1 MRVRFWGTRG
11 SVPAPGPGTIRYGG
25 NTSCVEVRGD
35 DGTLVVLDAGTGIRG
50 LGRALESEAPGS
62 APRVELFITHAH
74 WDHVQGLPFF
84 APLYLAGARIS
95 IGSPSRLTT
104 SVEQVLDTMMS
115 PTVFPVTRAAL
126 RARLAFPRVGDAPVD
141 VGAIR
146 VNSMPALHPDGAV
159 GFRVEPR
166 NGSRKAL
173 VYFPDNEVRVSHAQI
188 DPSEWRRRFLE
199 FASGAGTLVHDAMYT
214 EGEYASRIGWGHST
228 MLDAVTLAAEAG
240 VRQLVLF
247 HHAPDRTDTEVD
259 ALLDEAREAALRL
272 GSKLDVQAAMEGH
285 EFGTGT

>member
-1 MRVRFWGTRG
+1 QVRFWGTRG
-11 SVPAPGPGTIRYGG
+11 SVPAPGPETVRYGG
-25 NTSCVEVRGD
+25 NTSCLEVRGSE
-35 DGTLVVLDAGTGIRG
+35 GTMVVLDAGTGIRA
-50 LGRALESEAPGS
+50 LGRSLEREAGND
-62 APRVELFITHAH
+62 RLHVELFITHAH

-228 MLDAVTLAAEAG
+228 RLDAVTRAAEAG

-247 HHAPDRTDTEVD
+247 QYPPDRSDTAAN
-259 ALLDEAREAALRL
+259 ALLVEAR
-272 GSKLDVQAAMEGH
+272 QA
-285 EFGTGT
+285 